1 MSKEEK
7 LIDSGWVLILNYFYF
22 NQKNHLNK
30 KLKKNFFLYLVILNL
45 KLTILKSLYLKK
57 LL

>member
-30 KLKKNFFLYLVILNL
+30 N
-45 KLTILKSLYLKK
+45 
-57 LL
+57 